1 MLSEHVQWVDL
12 DNEQWARLW
21 NLLYGPDRQP
31 VRLYGLLD
39 AGKPVAL
46 MHARRGQL
54 SLREWP
60 RMGGLQDVAEHFYR
74 AMDVD
79 QVILVE
85 RSAIK
90 DLWDRQQRAYD
101 RDEDYDDYAL
111 RLSAMTE
118 AMVSEQ
124 AICVPDRLS
133 LPARPPVR
141 FGPLIDLIRHGVEES
156 TSFLLMAFQDNA
168 IWFSLAGRVQ
178 DGKIVTLTTSQGLTE
193 PGRPPPEGE
202 WRVVYRDWLK
212 ACASRLG
219 TPSLGIF
226 LDVEAFRGLPF
237 ADDPVSHLMEA
248 QSNGRAILDPWS
260 SVVDLLAGAAAR
272 RASGSCREKGE
283 LRSQKHQ

>member
-46 MHARRGQL
+46 VHSRRGQL
-54 SLREWP
+54 SLRHWP
-60 RMGGLQDVAEHFYR
+60 GIGRLEDAAEHFYR

-90 DLWDRQQRAYD
+90 DLWDRQQRAYNHD
-101 RDEDYDDYAL
+101 DYDDYAL
-111 RLSAMTE
+111 RLTAMTE

-133 LPARPPVR
+133 LPACPAVR
-141 FGPLIDLIRHGVEES
+141 FGPLIDLIRHRVEES
-156 TSFLLMAFQDNA
+156 TSFLLMAFRDNA

-178 DGKIVTLTTSQGLTE
+178 DGKIVTLTTSQGLAE
-193 PGRPPPEGE
+193 PGTPAPEGE
-202 WRVVYRDWLK
+202 WRVVYGDWLK

-219 TPSLGIF
+219 KPSIGIF
-226 LDVEAFRGLPF
+226 LDIEAFRGLPF
-237 ADDPVSHLMEA
+237 ADDPISYLMEA
-248 QSNGRAILDPWS
+248 QNSGQAILDPWS
-260 SVVDLLAGAAAR
+260 VVDLLARAAAR

>member
-1 MLSEHVQWVDL
+1 MLSEYVQWVDL
-12 DNEQWARLW
+12 DNKQWARLW
-21 NLLYGPDRQP
+21 SLLYGPERQP

-46 MHARRGQL
+46 VHSRRGQL
-54 SLREWP
+54 SLRHWP
-60 RMGGLQDVAEHFYR
+60 GMGRLQDVAEHFYR
-74 AMDVD
+74 ALDVD

-101 RDEDYDDYAL
+101 LDDDYDDYAL
-111 RLSAMTE
+111 RLTAMTE

-124 AICVPDRLS
+124 AICVPDLLT

-141 FGPLIDLIRHGVEES
+141 FGPLIDLIRHRVEES
-156 TSFLLMAFQDNA
+156 TSFLLMAFQNNT

-193 PGRPPPEGE
+193 LGTAAPAGD

-212 ACASRLG
+212 ACAARLSK
-219 TPSLGIF
+219 PSVGIF

-237 ADDPVSHLMEA
+237 ADDPVSYLMKA
-248 QSNGRAILDPWS
+248 QNSGRAILDPWS